1 MKNKLQNAKNKKY
14 AAIKL
19 LKIIEKNLPNLNKSI
34 VSNLSN
40 GFTDSQ
46 LVLDFGAGIG
56 TLAQLWKNETGN
68 QPECLEIDKRL
79 HKILKQRNLKT
90 YSDLTAIKKKYAVI
104 YSSNVLEHIE
114 DDLSALKKI
123 HSKLHNNGF
132 LCIFVPAFNCLYS
145 ELDAS
150 VGHYRRYSKKDL
162 IKKLKLA
169 NFQIRKSYFFDSIG
183 FIIWYLCIKLLKF
196 DFTSNQSKRKDL
208 SNYDKYIIP
217 MTSFLDAIGLKFLFG
232 KNLIVIAQKQ

>member
-1 MKNKLQNAKNKKY
+1 MKYKLQNAKNKKY

-19 LKIIEKNLPNLNKSI
+19 LKFIEKNLPNLNKSI

-90 YSDLTAIKKKYAVI
+90 YSDLAAIKKNMLLY
-104 YSSNVLEHIE
+104 
-114 DDLSALKKI
+114 I
-123 HSKLHNNGF
+123 HQMF
-132 LCIFVPAFNCLYS
+132 
-145 ELDAS
+145 
-150 VGHYRRYSKKDL
+150 
-162 IKKLKLA
+162 
-169 NFQIRKSYFFDSIG
+169 
-183 FIIWYLCIKLLKF
+183 
-196 DFTSNQSKRKDL
+196 
-208 SNYDKYIIP
+208 
-217 MTSFLDAIGLKFLFG
+217 
-232 KNLIVIAQKQ
+232 